1 MCANSDKKNEA
12 RQKLQQIIEEAID
25 IGADS
30 IELEYVDSGLE
41 VCYMLGSS
49 GVGTILAD
57 RMLESEIV
65 ELIISKAKLEDKSRG
80 VMDWTYLG
88 KRYHI
93 LVEEYE
99 SFGESAF
106 KLILRKLK

>member
-1 MCANSDKKNEA
+1 MCTNTDKKNEA
-12 RQKLQQIIEEAID
+12 HQKEEQILGGAID

-30 IELEYVDSGLE
+30 IELEYVDGGLE
-41 VCYMLGSS
+41 VCYMLGSR

-57 RMLESEIV
+57 PMLESEII
-65 ELIISKAKLEDKSRG
+65 EIIISKAKLEDKPRG
-80 VMDWTYLG
+80 VMDWMHLG

-99 SFGESAF
+99 SFGEIAF
-106 KLILRKLK
+106 KLMLSKPE